1 MRLSENEVKVIKK
14 TAEETWGNNVM
25 VFLFGSRT
33 DDEKRGGD
41 IDLFIQLPDKTD
53 AKNLVQQ
60 KAKFLSKLY
69 FLLGEQKIDVI
80 IKTPMNQNQLIIE
93 TAKETGI
100 PL

>member
-1 MRLSENEVKVIKK
+1 MRLSEYQTKVIKEV
-14 TAEETWGNNVM
+14 AIETWGDDVM

-33 DDEKRGGD
+33 DDSKKGGD
-41 IDLFIQLPDKTD
+41 IDLFIQLPDETNVQ
-53 AKNLVQQ
+53 NLIRQ
-60 KAKFLSKLY
+60 KAQFLSKLY

-80 IKTPMNQNQLIIE
+80 IKTPMNHNQPIVE